1 MKSFK
6 FVISK
11 SHKLQFDIITIFQW
25 LVINKILKELDC
37 KIIDSEFLD
46 TYLYFHKLENKKDYE
61 NISSSKDL
69 ISYLCYNNFNCKRK
83 VKEKLYCYETD
94 FYKQPCTF
102 KTLFLSIY
110 HCFRYGGDIDNQVF
124 FKDYSISENITFAY
138 IMIK

>member
-46 TYLYFHKLENKKDYE
+46 TYLYFHKLENEKD
-61 NISSSKDL
+61 SL
-69 ISYLCYNNFNCKRK
+69 LKRA
-83 VKEKLYCYETD
+83 EEI
-94 FYKQPCTF
+94 YKTM
-102 KTLFLSIY
+102 KGS
-110 HCFRYGGDIDNQVF
+110 
-124 FKDYSISENITFAY
+124 
-138 IMIK
+138 